1 MPKFRSEVT
10 VAGFEPGRETVRS
23 PAQANALTH
32 SATAPQSTGLSQLLH
47 ECEKFGTRHDLKYN
61 AKKSA
66 VMIYRS
72 MTLKGCTNPKFKLNG
87 IILHVVASYKY
98 LGHYITDDL
107 SDDDDINRQRRTLF
121 VQGNI
126 MLRKFNMCSLCVK

>member
-1 MPKFRSEVT
+1 M
-10 VAGFEPGRETVRS
+10 
-23 PAQANALTH
+23 
-32 SATAPQSTGLSQLLH
+32 H

-72 MTLKGCTNPKFKLNG
+72 MTLKGCTIPKFKLNG

>member
-1 MPKFRSEVT
+1 M
-10 VAGFEPGRETVRS
+10 
-23 PAQANALTH
+23 
-32 SATAPQSTGLSQLLH
+32 SQLLR
-47 ECEKFGTRHDLKYN
+47 ECEKLGTRHDVKYN

-72 MTLKGCTNPKFKLNG
+72 MTLKGCTISNFKLNDTYKM
-87 IILHVVASYKY
+87 VASYKY
-98 LGHYITDDL
+98 LGQYITDDL

-126 MLRKFNMCSLCVK
+126 ILRKFNTCSLGLTVLLIVL